1 VHPIRSGCPDRR
13 FDPLAKAQA
22 DRIVERNRMQ
32 KFEPPEEKSDFLQS
46 LAKGLAVIQS
56 FGPDYPEMTLTTI
69 AKRVGLSPGSTRRA
83 LLTLTK
89 LGYLGFRDQRYH
101 LAARTLQ
108 LGYSYLTSLS
118 IVGLIQP
125 RLSALTEKL
134 NESTSIS
141 VLDGHEIV
149 CIARTTAR
157 RLERDYMSVG
167 TRYPAH
173 ATSSGKVLLGE
184 LTDDELKALY
194 DPATPLQAF
203 TPFTVTDPKL
213 LYEHVREGKER
224 GFVYVSQETA
234 LGMDSLAVPIT
245 FDGEMHYVLTVS
257 GDPNFHGPNIS
268 ELYLADVLAT
278 AKSISEALSAK
289 G

>member
-1 VHPIRSGCPDRR
+1 MAR
-13 FDPLAKAQA
+13 
-22 DRIVERNRMQ
+22 
-32 KFEPPEEKSDFLQS
+32 FEPPAEKADFLQS
-46 LAKGLAVIQS
+46 LAKGLAVIES
-56 FGPDYPEMTLTTI
+56 FDADYPEMTLTTI

-89 LGYLGFRDQRYH
+89 LGYLGYRDQRYH

-125 RLSALTEKL
+125 RLSALSEKL

-141 VLDGHEIV
+141 VLDGREIV

-157 RLERDYMSVG
+157 RLDRDFMGVG

-173 ATSSGKVLLGE
+173 ATSSGKVLLGG
-184 LTDDELKALY
+184 LTPEQLRELY
-194 DPATPLQAF
+194 DPAARLPAF
-203 TPFTVTDPKL
+203 TPFTVTDRDML
-213 LYEHVREGKER
+213 FEHVRKGRER
-224 GFVYVSQETA
+224 GWVFISQETA
-234 LGMDSLAVPIT
+234 LGIDSLAVPILI
-245 FDGEMHYVLTVS
+245 DGKIRYVLSVS
-257 GDPNFHGPNIS
+257 GEPGFDKPNIVDLHLS
-268 ELYLADVLAT
+268 DILAT
-278 AKSISEALSAK
+278 ARTISEALTAK

>member
-1 VHPIRSGCPDRR
+1 MAR
-13 FDPLAKAQA
+13 
-22 DRIVERNRMQ
+22 
-32 KFEPPEEKSDFLQS
+32 FEPPEEKSDFLQS

-125 RLSALTEKL
+125 RLAALSEKL
-134 NESTSIS
+134 NESTAIS
-141 VLDGHEIV
+141 VLDGKEIV

-157 RLERDYMSVG
+157 RLKRDYMSVG

-173 ATSSGKVLLGE
+173 ATSSGKVLLGA
-184 LTDDELKALY
+184 LTADELRALY
-194 DPATPLQAF
+194 DPATPLPAL
-203 TPFTVTDPKL
+203 TPFTVTDANML
-213 LYEHVREGKER
+213 LEHVREGKER
-224 GFVYVSQETA
+224 GFIFASQETG
-234 LGMDSLAVPIT
+234 LGIDSLAAPIMI
-245 FDGEMHYVLTVS
+245 DGKIRYVLTVS
-257 GDPNFHGPNIS
+257 GEPSFDKPNIS
-268 ELYLADVLAT
+268 ELHLADVLAA
-278 AKSISEALSAK
+278 AKSISEALTAK
-289 G
+289 T